1 MSCIRVKPVLRQS
14 LRPTPRPIICCHTC
28 NSADAHSSS
37 LNQIQYAGTIPT
49 SRSEVLGYTPF
60 QKFPYRECIKGWFVL
75 FFSFLVVVVVE
86 VGINVLYPNQAGSRT
101 EP

>member
-1 MSCIRVKPVLRQS
+1 MSCIRVKPVLRRS

-49 SRSEVLGYTPF
+49 SRSEVLGY
-60 QKFPYRECIKGWFVL
+60 KPYPRGNVTKVGSSHFLIAYVYLTICSIRFYKENDLVLKNVIK
-75 FFSFLVVVVVE
+75 
-86 VGINVLYPNQAGSRT
+86 T
-101 EP
+101 